1 MKKSL
6 ILVVIL
12 LAVASL
18 MAAMAYTKAMV
29 TNNAELK
36 IVNTNKALLALE
48 PQDSKN
54 KGFKDETA
62 WIEDGELKFNFSK
75 GRFYGLF
82 KDKTNIHGLQPYSVY
97 EWVPLFAIHNNSK
110 DTIKVT
116 VSASQNLNKYLKFG
130 VVKNWGDR
138 EVTVWS
144 NELKNVI
151 IPEDGRAYIAV
162 KAEIDSPDYIKELKG
177 SIIVK
182 AVPN

>member
-75 GRFYGLF
+75 DVSMDNSKIKLIFTDF
-82 KDKTNIHGLQPYSVY
+82 NPTVY
-97 EWVPLFAIHNNSK
+97 TMVPLFAIHNN
-110 DTIKVT
+110 
-116 VSASQNLNKYLKFG
+116 
-130 VVKNWGDR
+130 
-138 EVTVWS
+138 
-144 NELKNVI
+144 
-151 IPEDGRAYIAV
+151 
-162 KAEIDSPDYIKELKG
+162 
-177 SIIVK
+177 
-182 AVPN
+182 